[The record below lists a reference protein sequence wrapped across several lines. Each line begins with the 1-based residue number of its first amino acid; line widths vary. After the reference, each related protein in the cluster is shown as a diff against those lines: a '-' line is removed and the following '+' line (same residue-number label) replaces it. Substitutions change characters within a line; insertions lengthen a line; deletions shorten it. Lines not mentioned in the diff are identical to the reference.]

1 MHTLDAEAM
10 QNQILFSVCQVIIF
24 LKIEHSSVKI
34 SLAVSLAQA
43 AII

>member
-1 MHTLDAEAM
+1 M
-10 QNQILFSVCQVIIF
+10 QNQILFSVFQVINFVF
-24 LKIEHSSVKI
+24 LKIENSSVKI